1 MVIANL
7 RALAL
12 ALWLLGLS
20 LTATAAEPGN
30 LRVLFLGDEGHHQPR
45 ARAIQIAPVLQ
56 RAGIEVQYSSDL
68 SQLTLSNLK
77 TFDALLVYAN
87 IDDLDDAPA
96 QAILQ
101 YVEQGG
107 GYCPIHCASF
117 CFRNQPKLVELC
129 GAQFSKHGT
138 GDFATRVR
146 DEQHP
151 IMKGLMPFTTWDETY
166 EHIKHN
172 DKDRAVLQTRDDNGR
187 SEPWTWTRKQGQGRV
202 FYTAYGHD
210 HRTWENPGF
219 HALMERGIRW
229 AAGQDVISD
238 SIAQPAAKPVQFEFA
253 TDDGKGLPDYRHSQG
268 SGNTINKIQKP
279 LEPAQAAE
287 RVSLPRGFQA
297 EIFVS
302 EPNIGKPL
310 CVAWDERG
318 RLWVAE
324 TVDYPNDLQPKAK
337 GRDRIKIC
345 EDTDGDHRADKFTV
359 FAEGL
364 SIPTGMAFANGGLVV
379 HLAPDT
385 VFFKDVDGDDKCDET
400 KVLFT
405 GWGTFDTHAGPSNL
419 RYGPDNWL
427 YTMVGYSGF
436 RGTVG
441 GERHQFGQG
450 IVRFKS
456 DGSKLEFV
464 RSTNNNSWGLGFS
477 EDGLLFGSTANGCP
491 SVYAP
496 LANRHYESVRGWS
509 SSVLENIAPGYRFYP
524 ITDNVR
530 QVDFFGGF
538 TSAAGHSLYTA
549 RLYPKS
555 YWNKTAFIAEPTG
568 HLVATM
574 DLAATGTDFIA
585 NYGGNLLASDDE
597 WCAPIAADVG
607 PDGCVWVSDWYNI
620 VVQHNPTP
628 NGFKTGARGAYETPL
643 RDKVHGR
650 IYRIVPVNSSID
662 RPIKLTANT
671 TNEVLIQ
678 TLKNSNLLWRM
689 HAQRLL
695 VEKSDP
701 TSAAKLVPLL
711 QDTKLDAIGLNGG
724 VFHALRVLEGLSQ
737 RSKLSADVMQ
747 TWYGALKHP
756 SAAVRRSAALSL
768 PPSTESVQKIIDAG
782 LLLDLD
788 PQVRLGALIALADM
802 PRDDLSKGDQAA
814 ALKPTTSTGD
824 VQTGE
829 ALVTSLFDP
838 ATLRD
843 RWLPDALTSAASRN
857 DLAFLQAVATKKFVS
872 EKFDARALSVV
883 ERVAEHFAR
892 GDNVASLETLLVSLG
907 VTNPQIA
914 SAIIGGLSK
923 GLAEDRRPKLSTSLE
938 DSLAKLFE
946 SSDNSGKLRVIAL
959 AQRWGSFRLNEPAQ
973 ALAEELLTSAENDE
987 AALPQRKQAVS
998 DLSRIR
1004 RDDAKVA
1011 TRLVNLLGPRTDP
1024 ELVSTIV
1031 GALKASTADG
1041 LGEQLS
1047 GAALRLTPANRPLVL
1062 SSLLVRA
1069 EWTRALLKA
1078 FEDGALDIA
1087 DLPLDQKQALSSH
1100 PNSEIAGRA
1109 KELLKRTGGLPDADR
1124 QSVVDRY
1131 APLVQ
1136 SGGNAQRGKTFFK
1149 AQCANCHMHSGEGKK
1164 FGPDLTGMAAHPKL
1178 ELLTHI
1184 LDPSRSVEGNF
1195 RTYTVLTIDGQVIN
1209 GIMANETRTA
1219 IEILDAE
1226 SKRHTLQR
1234 DEIDEIKTSRKST
1247 MPEGFEKQLNP
1258 EAMTDL
1264 LEFLAARGKYFP
1276 LDLRKVAS
1284 TVSTKDM
1291 FFEGDGQA
1299 ERLIF
1304 GDWGP
1309 KTFEGVPFHL
1319 VDPDE
1324 GRVPNVVM
1332 LYGPNGKAPP
1342 KMPKSVKLPVSSPAE
1357 AIHLLSGISGWGFL
1371 GGTPSRSLTMIV
1383 RIHYQDG
1390 TTEDHKLLDGIHFA
1404 DYINAQVNVP
1414 ESKLAFR
1421 LRGQQVRYIKLQ
1433 PQKKSSIE
1441 AIELVK
1447 GPDRTAPI
1455 VVAITIEGI
1464 GK

>member
-1 MVIANL
+1 MKLAML
-7 RALAL
+7 RGAATLG
-12 ALWLLGLS
+12 LWLLT
-20 LTATAAEPGN
+20 LTASVLSADARN
-30 LRVLFLGDEGHHQPR
+30 LRVLFLGDLGHHEPH
-45 ARAIQIAPVLQ
+45 ARAIQLIPVME
-56 RAGIEVQYSSDL
+56 RAGIDIQYTDDL
-68 SQLTLSNLK
+68 QQLTLANLK
-77 TFDALLVYAN
+77 QYDTLLVYAN
-87 IDDLDDAPA
+87 IDNLDDAPT

-101 YVEQGG
+101 YVSEGG
-107 GYCPIHCASF
+107 GYLPIHCASY

-138 GDFATRVR
+138 GDFTTRVR
-146 DEQHP
+146 TDDHP
-151 IMKGLMPFTTWDETY
+151 IMAGLMPFATWDETY
-166 EHIKHN
+166 EHVKHN
-172 DKDRAVLQTRDDNGR
+172 DKDRVVLQTRDDNGR
-187 SEPWTWTRKQGQGRV
+187 SEPWTWIRTHEKGRV

-219 HALMERGIRW
+219 HALIERGIRW
-229 AAGQDVISD
+229 VTKQKEITD
-238 SIAQPAAKPVQFEFA
+238 SIAKPAAADAKFEFA
-253 TDDGKGLPDYRHSQG
+253 NDEGKGLPDYRHQQG
-268 SGNTINKIQKP
+268 SGGAINKIQKP
-279 LEPAQAAE
+279 LAPGQAVE
-287 RVSLPRGFQA
+287 RVSLPRGFKA
-297 EIFVS
+297 EVFAT
-302 EPNIGKPL
+302 EPQIGKPL

-324 TVDYPNDLQPKAK
+324 TIDYPNDLKPKGQ
-337 GRDRIKIC
+337 GRDQIKIC
-345 EDTDGDHRADKFTV
+345 EDTDGDFRADKFTV

-379 HLAPDT
+379 HQAPDT
-385 VFFKDVDGDDKCDET
+385 LFLQDTNGDDKSDSM

-436 RGTVG
+436 RGTVA

-450 IVRFKS
+450 IVRFKA

-549 RLYPKS
+549 RVYPQG

-574 DLAATGTDFIA
+574 DLTANGTDFVA
-585 NYGGNLLASDDE
+585 NYGGNLVASDDE

-650 IYRIVPVNSSID
+650 IYRLVPENGSVD
-662 RPIKLTANT
+662 RPLKLTT
-671 TNEVLIQ
+671 TSTTAELISA
-678 TLKNSNLLWRM
+678 LKSTNMLWRL

-695 VEKSDP
+695 VDKGDSSLANELV
-701 TSAAKLVPLL
+701 KLV
-711 QDTKLDAIGLNGG
+711 QDQSQDSIGLNVGAI
-724 VFHALRVLEGLSQ
+724 HALRVLQSLASKSALSD
-737 RSKLSADVMQ
+737 DVMKA
-747 TWYGALKHP
+747 WYAALKHP
-756 SAAVRRSAALSL
+756 SAGVRRTAALAL
-768 PPSTESVQKIIDAG
+768 PSTSESVQQIIDAG
-782 LLLDLD
+782 LLVDD
-788 PQVRLGALIALADM
+788 VPHVRL
-802 PRDDLSKGDQAA
+802 A
-814 ALKPTTSTGD
+814 ALTAMADTQSDKASNIDQVSQNRAGD
-824 VQTGE
+824 
-829 ALVTSLFDP
+829 ALVSALVDSLM
-838 ATLRD
+838 AKD
-843 RWLPDALTSAASRN
+843 RWLPDALTSAAARN
-857 DLAFLQAVATKKFVS
+857 DLAFLKAAATKR
-872 EKFDARALSVV
+872 FDTELDKRALSII

-892 GDNVASLETLLVSLG
+892 GDNVKSLETLLASLG
-907 VTNPQIA
+907 ATQPQVA

-923 GLAEDRRPKLSTSLE
+923 GLAEDRRPDLTRGLE

-946 SSDNSGKLRVIAL
+946 TSDSAGKLRVLAL
-959 AQRWGSFRLNEPAQ
+959 AQRWGSGRLDAQ
-973 ALAEELLTSAENDE
+973 AAALAEELLKIAEDDDAE
-987 AALPQRKQAVS
+987 LAARKTAVA

-1004 RDDAKVA
+1004 RDDQSV
-1011 TRLVNLLGPRTDP
+1011 TSRLVELLGARTDP
-1024 ELVSTIV
+1024 ELTSTI
-1031 GALKASTADG
+1031 ATAFKSSTAAG
-1041 LGEQLS
+1041 Y
-1047 GAALRLTPANRPLVL
+1047 GAELCAATLRLTPANRPLIL
-1062 SSLLVRA
+1062 STLLVRA
-1069 EWTRALLKA
+1069 DWTRDLLKT
-1078 FEDGALDIA
+1078 FEEGGLDIA
-1087 DLPLDQKQALSSH
+1087 DLPLDQKQALSAH
-1100 PNSEIAGRA
+1100 PNAEIAGRA

-1124 QSVVDRY
+1124 QSVIDRY

-1136 SGGNAQRGKTFFK
+1136 AGGNAQRGKVFFR

-1195 RTYTVLTIDGQVIN
+1195 RTYTVLTDDGQVIN

-1234 DEIDEIKTSRKST
+1234 DEIEEIKTSRKST

-1258 EAMTDL
+1258 EAMADL

-1276 LDLRKVAS
+1276 LDLRKVAT

-1291 FFEGDGQA
+1291 FFEGEGQA
-1299 ERLIF
+1299 ERLVF
-1304 GDWGP
+1304 ADWSP

-1319 VDPDE
+1319 VDPDG
-1324 GRVPNVVM
+1324 GRVPNVIM
-1332 LYGPNGKAPP
+1332 LYGPQGKAPP
-1342 KMPKSVKLPVSSPAE
+1342 KMPKSVQLPVSSPAE
-1357 AIHLLSGISGWGFL
+1357 AIHMLSGISGWGFL
-1371 GGTPSRSLTMIV
+1371 GGTPSRSLTMTV

-1390 TTEDHKLLDGIHFA
+1390 SSEDHKLLDGVHFA

-1421 LRGQQVRYIKLQ
+1421 LRGQQVRYLKVQ
-1433 PQKKSSIE
+1433 PQKKTAIE
-1441 AIELVK
+1441 SIELVK
-1447 GPDRTAPI
+1447 GPDGTAPI
-1455 VVAITIEGI
+1455 VVAITIQSGS
-1464 GK
+1464 